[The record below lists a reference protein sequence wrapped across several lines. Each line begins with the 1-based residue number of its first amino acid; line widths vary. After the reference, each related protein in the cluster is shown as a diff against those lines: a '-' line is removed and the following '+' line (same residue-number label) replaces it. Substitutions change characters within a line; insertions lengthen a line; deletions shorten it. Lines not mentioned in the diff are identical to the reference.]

1 MLENLA
7 GSRTRAHRL
16 IRAVLFSAVTVAVS
30 ACEGVGG
37 SRTFGL
43 AQVEPLPPITGD
55 RLVFVVPPSNVAQN
69 TIMVPA
75 VVVAV
80 QNVNGDVAIPSNA
93 VITLQITPSTGT
105 PGAVLSGVTSRIA
118 VNGIATFPDLSI
130 NLLGPQFSLTAIS
143 PGLAPAIS
151 LGFAVVSPTTT
162 FPAATP

>member
-1 MLENLA
+1 MLENLPS
-7 GSRTRAHRL
+7 SRTRANRL
-16 IRAVLFSAVTVAVS
+16 IRAVLFTALSFGLA

-55 RLVFVVPPSNVAQN
+55 RLVFVVPPSSVVQN
-69 TIMVPA
+69 TIMIPA

-80 QNVNGDVAIPSNA
+80 QNVNGDLAVSSNA
-93 VITLQITPSTGT
+93 VITLQITPSSGT

-130 NLLGPQFSLTAIS
+130 NLLGPQFSLTATS
-143 PGLAPAIS
+143 PGLAPTLS
-151 LGFAVVSPTTT
+151 LGFAVVSPTT
-162 FPAATP
+162 PTP